1 MNPILW
7 ALPVYV
13 ANSSATLSRLLP
25 GTHPIDFGK
34 KFFDGRRIL
43 GDGKTFEGLAIGI
56 VAGSLVGRL
65 VYPPFHDPLPFV
77 VLALLGDM
85 AGSFVKR
92 RAGLKRGEEAPI
104 LDQLDFLLFSY
115 LARPP
120 IDPVSAFLLLPFTYF
135 LHRLGN
141 FVAYI
146 IYLKKEPW

>member
-13 ANSSATLSRLLP
+13 ANASATLSRLFP
-25 GTHPIDFGK
+25 KTHPIDLGK
-34 KFFDGRRIL
+34 NFFDGRRIL
-43 GDGKTFEGLAIGI
+43 GDGKTFEGFSIGLILGYLAGK
-56 VAGSLVGRL
+56 L
-65 VYPPFHDPLPFV
+65 VYPQFYDPLPFV
-77 VLALLGDM
+77 LLALLGDM

-92 RAGLKRGEEAPI
+92 RVGLKRGEEAPI

-120 IDPVSAFLLLPFTYF
+120 IDPIAAFLLLPFTYF

-141 FVAYI
+141 FIAYVLHI
-146 IYLKKEPW
+146 KKEPW